1 MGCYGIGVNR
11 IIASLV
17 ETSHD
22 ENGIIW
28 PLSLAPYEVLL
39 IPLNVKEAEV
49 AAAADKLYDELSA
62 AGVDVLLGRSRP
74 AAGRQIQGCRP
85 DRHSAARGDRRTQ
98 PGRRT
103 AGSQMARR
111 RRADHDSPFRRGGEN
126 RRLLAERKAADA
138 ARAPAAPAKPA

>member
-39 IPLNVKEAEV
+39 IPINVKEAEV
-49 AAAADKLYDELSA
+49 ATVADDSI
-62 AGVDVLLGRSRP
+62 RN
-74 AAGRQIQGCRP
+74 CRP
-85 DRHSAARGDRRTQ
+85 
-98 PGRRT
+98 
-103 AGSQMARR
+103 
-111 RRADHDSPFRRGGEN
+111 
-126 RRLLAERKAADA
+126 
-138 ARAPAAPAKPA
+138 PASTCCWTIATSGPASSSRMPI